1 MLDCSLTRV
10 SLRLFLAVGYARYI
24 YANILMICPSSK
36 NDNVAFF
43 FAQVIVLHRAQSAD
57 SEEKNLSINA
67 LANSS
72 RSFNASPD
80 KFPSTP
86 CACTLSKT
94 AKKNLSPDCY
104 NV

>member
-1 MLDCSLTRV
+1 
-10 SLRLFLAVGYARYI
+10 
-24 YANILMICPSSK
+24 MICPSSK

-57 SEEKNLSINA
+57 SEETNLSINA

-94 AKKNLSPDCY
+94 AKKILSPDCY